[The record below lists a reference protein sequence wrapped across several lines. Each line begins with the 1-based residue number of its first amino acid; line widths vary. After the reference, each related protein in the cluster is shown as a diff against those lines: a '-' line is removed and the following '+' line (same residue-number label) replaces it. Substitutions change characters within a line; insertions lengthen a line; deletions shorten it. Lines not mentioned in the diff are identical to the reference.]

1 MHYLY
6 IFLCLIIYGLNASQS
21 PESDI
26 SDIQDELDQFVQ
38 ETSRFGEGLDELMR
52 RPITAEEAYQ
62 RKIKFGTPQDLKQTL
77 STLIPEFS
85 VKMPKE
91 YKPFIDV
98 LKELFPRT
106 EGKIDFTAS
115 YADVRQRLLSIK
127 NAFIDVMESDITLEY
142 LKSFEISKGF
152 YDSCRSVLL
161 EKNID
166 IFRIMPTICNFP
178 KMLIVYRHLLHH
190 PCDDSYRYMI
200 SDILISLDNFFPRDS
215 YRSVSYKW
223 ARPFDIG
230 FMISQPKEVIDQY
243 FPLSF
248 QKIIFPFNLIDLF
261 LTCFDVFDETY
272 RTVVY
277 TPEDIRNFFIE
288 DRPFMDQFELFLNGN
303 QIGVHPGRYIENMYF
318 MTDDPSLFT
327 E

>member
-1 MHYLY
+1 MRNLY
-6 IFLCLIIYGLNASQS
+6 IFLSLIIVGLNASQS

-26 SDIQDELDQFVQ
+26 SDVKEALDQFVQ
-38 ETSRFGEGLDELMR
+38 GVSRKGEELDQLMLT
-52 RPITAEEAYQ
+52 PITAEEAYL

-77 STLIPEFS
+77 SNLIPEFS

-98 LKELFPRT
+98 LKELFPRR

-115 YADVRQRLLSIK
+115 YADVKQRLLSIK
-127 NAFIDVMESDITLEY
+127 SAFIDVMKSDITLEY

-152 YDSCRSVLL
+152 YNSCDRVLL
-161 EKNID
+161 KKNID
-166 IFRIMPTICNFP
+166 LFRIMPTICNFQ
-178 KMLIVYRHLLHH
+178 KMIIVYKNLRFR

-200 SDILISLDNFFPRDS
+200 HRILEGLDNFFPKGS
-215 YRSVSYKW
+215 YRCVSYKW
-223 ARPFDIG
+223 ARSLDIC

-248 QKIIFPFNLIDLF
+248 QKIIFPFNFIDLF
-261 LTCFDVFDETY
+261 LTCFSVFDETY
-272 RTVVY
+272 KADVY
-277 TPEDIRNFFIE
+277 TPEYIRNLFIV
-288 DRPFMDQFELFLNGN
+288 DRPFMDQFELFLNGD